1 MPHGEADD
9 PVRHRAVVER
19 AVILDPGRML
29 GVGVQVARRDV
40 VVLAIDH
47 PTQAREVAF
56 RLIGARPRPCCR
68 QPSG

>member
-1 MPHGEADD
+1 
-9 PVRHRAVVER
+9 
-19 AVILDPGRML
+19 VILDPGRML